1 MMRRLVLLA
10 SFLACAS
17 VAPRYALARYEGNVN
32 LFLGEKI
39 MSKGD
44 WEPVD
49 QQPEIGVAFA
59 FGIERAPVH
68 LAIDLFASKK
78 SSTVDVPGLGS
89 ADVSARTREFS
100 LGIRKVWKPGHFR
113 PFLGAGGCI
122 VNVDLSVEAPGFHQS
137 NQDNAY
143 GVWVEGG
150 LMWRIGEHVN
160 LGLDARYSHA
170 DASFTRNGLP
180 TDVAAGG
187 VHAGLIVGYGW

>member
-1 MMRRLVLLA
+1 MLA
-10 SFLACAS
+10 GLILAGAAA
-17 VAPRYALARYEGNVN
+17 APGRALARYEGNVN
-32 LFLGEKI
+32 LFVGEKI
-39 MSKGD
+39 LSKGD

-49 QQPEIGVAFA
+49 QQPEIGVALA

-68 LAIDLFASKK
+68 LAIDLFASRK
-78 SSTVDVPGLGS
+78 SDTVDVPGLGP

-100 LGIRKVWKPGHFR
+100 LGIRKVWTPGHFR
-113 PFLGAGGCI
+113 PFVGAGGCI
-122 VNVDLSVEAPGFHQS
+122 VNVDLTVEAPGFHQS

-150 LMWRIGEHVN
+150 LMWRLGGHVN

-187 VHAGLIVGYGW
+187 FHAGLIVGYGW